1 MITVKDLTKTFGS
14 FKAVDQLSFSLTPGR
29 TTALVGPNGAGKT
42 TALHMISGLSTPT
55 AGSIKFEEPVADQR
69 QQIGFLPQYPSFFN
83 WMTAKEYLVLAGR
96 LGKKSKQETTAKA
109 DELLER
115 VGLAEHAGKKIG
127 GFSGGMKQRLGIA
140 QALIHSPKILLLDEP
155 VSALDPAGRK
165 EVMTLLKELK
175 KEMTILYSTHVLHDA
190 QVLCDDVLMMN
201 KGKKVLFDSI
211 DRVYLQYERP
221 EMVLRADR
229 SLAEWGKSFSERYT
243 DLLIEVTE
251 NTAVVKGKETVELR
265 KIILE
270 EALTY
275 QLPLRSLEV
284 GTASLEDVFHE
295 VMKK

>member
-14 FKAVDQLSFSLTPGR
+14 FTAVDQLSFSLATGR

-55 AGSIKFEEPVADQR
+55 AGKIEFEAPVADQR

-96 LGKKSKQETTAKA
+96 LGKKTKQETTKKA

-175 KEMTILYSTHVLHDA
+175 KEVTILYSTHVLHDA

-221 EMVLRADR
+221 EMLMRADQ
-229 SLAEWGKSFSERYT
+229 SLIEWGKAFSERHS
-243 DLLIEVTE
+243 DLIIEVNE
-251 NTAVVKGKETVELR
+251 NTAVIKGKETAELR
-265 KIILE
+265 TIILE
-270 EALTY
+270 EALTH
-275 QLPLRSLEV
+275 QLPLRSLEI

>member
-1 MITVKDLTKTFGS
+1 MITVQNLTKKFGS
-14 FKAVDQLSFSLTPGR
+14 FTAVDQLSFSLETGR

-55 AGSIKFEEPVADQR
+55 GGTIEFEEPVADQR

-83 WMTAKEYLVLAGR
+83 WMTAKEYLMLAGR
-96 LGKKSKQETTAKA
+96 LGKKSKKETMLKA
-109 DELLER
+109 DALLER
-115 VGLAEHAGKKIG
+115 VGLSEHAGKKIG

-201 KGKKVLFDSI
+201 RGKKVLFDSI
-211 DRVYLQYERP
+211 DHVYMKYERP
-221 EMVLRADR
+221 EMVLRADQH
-229 SLAEWGKSFSERYT
+229 LLEWGKSFGERHP
-243 DLLIEVTE
+243 DLLIEINE
-251 NTAVVKGKETVELR
+251 NTAVIKGKETAVLR

-270 EALTY
+270 EALTS

-295 VMKK
+295 VMK

>member
-1 MITVKDLTKTFGS
+1 MITVNELTKTYGS
-14 FKAVDQLSFSLTPGR
+14 VTAVDQLSFSLKPGR

-42 TALHMISGLSTPT
+42 TALHMISGLSSPT
-55 AGSIKFEEPVADQR
+55 KGSIQFDHQPADPR
-69 QQIGFLPQYPSFFN
+69 EYIGFLPQYPSFYS

-96 LGKKSKQETTAKA
+96 LGKKSKQETVIKA

-115 VGLAEHAGKKIG
+115 VGLSAHAGKKIG

-201 KGKKVLFDSI
+201 QGKKVLFDSI

-221 EMVLRADR
+221 EMVLRADQP
-229 SLAEWGKSFSERYT
+229 LLEWGKSFGERHPG
-243 DLLIEVTE
+243 LLIEISE
-251 NTAVVKGKETVELR
+251 NTAVIKGKETAELR